1 VYEPVP
7 AAQQREAI
15 QFLNAQAFQTPTWLV
30 EADVTRRFEA
40 AGALNR
46 VREAQVGTLNLLLDP
61 QRMARL
67 LEAEAMGDDAYAL
80 GTMLDDLR
88 SGIWRE
94 LDGGDAIGPYRR
106 NLQRGYLERMDHL
119 MTAEVESEDVPD
131 WYEDYVIMTPVD
143 VSQSDIRA
151 YVRSE
156 LETLR
161 GEVERGLRR
170 TTDETTEIHLEDVLV
185 RIERILDPKT
195 VVSGEEE

>member
-1 VYEPVP
+1 M
-7 AAQQREAI
+7 ARGS
-15 QFLNAQAFQTPTWLV
+15 
-30 EADVTRRFEA
+30 RRDPSLR
-40 AGALNR
+40 GRRCLNR

-88 SGIWRE
+88 DGIWRE